1 MESQWEA
8 SRQTGQGH
16 PNWTTNTPKRTEA
29 VRYVHACV
37 CVILR
42 EKEIKPY
49 EDTQL
54 VRLRHEGI
62 NLISGQ
68 LSVEVN
74 EDLGVPG

>member
-1 MESQWEA
+1 M
-8 SRQTGQGH
+8 
-16 PNWTTNTPKRTEA
+16 
-29 VRYVHACV
+29 

-54 VRLRHEGI
+54 VRLHHDGI

-68 LSVEVN
+68 PSVEVN
-74 EDLGVPG
+74 EDSESLGEEMLKSTSGSMESGVGR